1 MVSAERELDEA
12 RAMVCPP
19 RGGAAADRCQFRT
32 MEEEARRAPPA
43 YRTKMEGQLQRYR
56 GDFERLAAALVHR
69 RPRRHP

>member
-1 MVSAERELDEA
+1 
-12 RAMVCPP
+12 
-19 RGGAAADRCQFRT
+19 